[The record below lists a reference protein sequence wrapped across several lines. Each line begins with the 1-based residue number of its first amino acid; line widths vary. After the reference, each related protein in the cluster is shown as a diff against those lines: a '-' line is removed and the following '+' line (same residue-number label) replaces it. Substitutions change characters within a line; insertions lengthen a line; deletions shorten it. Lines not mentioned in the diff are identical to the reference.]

1 MTSRTVNSRPAVHPS
16 MLSPTRALLLAAA
29 GLSLIAVCY
38 GLARF
43 AYGLFVPAFRESF
56 SLDASATGMIASGG
70 YVAYCAGI
78 LAATLATARWGARR
92 MAVLAGVL
100 ATLGTALIAL
110 APGVVFLVVGVV
122 LAGASTGVASPP
134 LAHAIARRVRPESRS
149 RLQTVVN
156 AGTGLGVLVSGPVAL
171 LTGEHWRVAWWL
183 FAGAAALVTVWVAV
197 TVPTGRRRAAE
208 GVPATR
214 QGPPRDRRP
223 PVGAPHLLVAAA
235 IVGGSSAAIWTFGPD
250 LLTTDGHH
258 GQAFATV
265 AWIVLGACGLLGAV
279 TGDAT
284 QRFGLR
290 TVWVC
295 SLVALGASTAGLSAA
310 PQDPVVALVAHAAFG
325 GVYIVL
331 TGVLLL
337 WGTQVFE
344 RQPAQGVGLAFL
356 FLALGQAGAAPLLGV
371 LADQAGLPA
380 AFRVA
385 SGIALLGVLVPAGRQ
400 ASNRSAGVRGN
411 TTGWPSRGSGTTS
424 ASSP

>member
-1 MTSRTVNSRPAVHPS
+1 M
-16 MLSPTRALLLAAA
+16 
-29 GLSLIAVCY
+29 
-38 GLARF
+38 
-43 AYGLFVPAFRESF
+43 
-56 SLDASATGMIASGG
+56 
-70 YVAYCAGI
+70 
-78 LAATLATARWGARR
+78 
-92 MAVLAGVL
+92 
-100 ATLGTALIAL
+100 
-110 APGVVFLVVGVV
+110 
-122 LAGASTGVASPP
+122 
-134 LAHAIARRVRPESRS
+134 
-149 RLQTVVN
+149 
-156 AGTGLGVLVSGPVAL
+156 
-171 LTGEHWRVAWWL
+171 
-183 FAGAAALVTVWVAV
+183 
-197 TVPTGRRRAAE
+197 
-208 GVPATR
+208 
-214 QGPPRDRRP
+214 
-223 PVGAPHLLVAAA
+223 
-235 IVGGSSAAIWTFGPD
+235 
-250 LLTTDGHH
+250 
-258 GQAFATV
+258 
-265 AWIVLGACGLLGAV
+265 
-279 TGDAT
+279 
-284 QRFGLR
+284 
-290 TVWVC
+290 C